1 MPEKRVKGSVSPTGR
16 RGGNG
21 QERERTP
28 ARADPRSLGARP
40 SPSPG
45 LLSVIGAINWD
56 VSIFEERFA
65 RAGEE
70 VPVRRVEEFSGGKA
84 ANVAVAAARLLGR
97 GRVACLGALGDD
109 EVGEAQLA
117 ELEAEGVVVDGIVE
131 VAGCRSGKAYI
142 LIDADGRK
150 TIHTLFGANA
160 RMAPGHIGRGGCAAV
175 ISRTGTMVV
184 MDPPTPV
191 ALAAA
196 RASKRNGARLIYSP
210 GVRTQEG
217 VEALEPIMR
226 ITDVL
231 VVDRIELMNLGA
243 AGDER
248 AVMAAL
254 CDGHPGMTVVATLGP
269 AGCAVA
275 SSGSVSS
282 VAGVEAST
290 LGGEVK
296 NTTGCGDAFLG
307 VLAGRIV
314 LGDTPLRSAAWANM
328 AGALKALRVETRGSP
343 TGREL
348 EAAFRSAAARSG
360 ALGTADG
367 ASRPRAR
374 RAPSRGR
381 Q

>member
-1 MPEKRVKGSVSPTGR
+1 MVAASGTRKAEASG
-16 RGGNG
+16 
-21 QERERTP
+21 
-28 ARADPRSLGARP
+28 PR
-40 SPSPG
+40 
-45 LLSVIGAINWD
+45 LLSIIGAINWD

-70 VPVRRVEEFSGGKA
+70 VPVGRVEEFSGGKA
-84 ANVAVAAARLLGR
+84 ANVAVAAAKLLGR

-109 EVGEAQLA
+109 EVGKAQLA

-150 TIHTLFGANA
+150 TIHTLFGANS
-160 RMAPGHIGRGGCAAV
+160 RIAPGHIRRGGCADV

-191 ALAAA
+191 ALVAA
-196 RASKRNGARLIYSP
+196 RAAKRNGARLVYSP

-217 VEALEPIMR
+217 VGALEPIMG
-226 ITDVL
+226 ITDIL
-231 VVDRIELMNLGA
+231 VVDRIELMNLRA
-243 AGDER
+243 VQKDGDER

-254 CDGHPGMTVVATLGP
+254 CEGHPGMTVVATLGA

-282 VAGVEAST
+282 VSGVEAST

-307 VLAGRIV
+307 VFAGRIV
-314 LGDTPLRSAAWANM
+314 LGDTPLRSAAWANL

-343 TGREL
+343 TRREL
-348 EAAFRSAAARSG
+348 EAAFRSVAARPG
-360 ALGTADG
+360 ALGSARG
-367 ASRPRAR
+367 AS
-374 RAPSRGR
+374 
-381 Q
+381 